1 MKLNALQSAALKP
14 KTELIVPFGAKPLVD
29 ASDAKAVS
37 STVYVIK
44 TGDTM
49 EMLSRKYAVSVEQL
63 MKVNKK
69 KDRLVKAGERIVI
82 PKN

>member
-1 MKLNALQSAALKP
+1 MASSASICV
-14 KTELIVPFGAKPLVD
+14 TGISFGAKPLLD
-29 ASDAKAVS
+29 SSDTKAVS
-37 STVYVIK
+37 SNVYVIK